1 MECNT
6 LSIEAIMGGDHIP
19 SASLGVLYLDLPS
32 AEHYLIERFVE
43 ANGEAFRPT
52 ATKNAKTTM
61 DDLMSQYRRTNKWAT
76 LCAYRHEEDHVG
88 FAVSM
93 MHVPPH
99 ESSERLMDLSL
110 QSAAMVT
117 AQALS
122 ISLPSGDVALVDA
135 DQASFNLVVKN
146 APA

>member
-6 LSIEAIMGGDHIP
+6 ATIESMMGGDDIP
-19 SASLGVLYLDLPS
+19 SASLGVVYLDLAS
-32 AEHYLIERFVE
+32 AEHYLVERFVE
-43 ANGEAFRPT
+43 ANGEPYRPT

-61 DDLMSQYRRTNKWAT
+61 SDLTSQFTRTKKWGT

-88 FAVSM
+88 FAVSTLC
-93 MHVPPH
+93 VDTH

-110 QSAAMVT
+110 QAAAMVT

-122 ISLPSGDVALVDA
+122 ISLPSGDVTLVDA
-135 DQASFNLVVKN
+135 DQASFNFVAKSDQ
-146 APA
+146 A